1 MFGKYKYYNHKCTVG
16 IISPKSYEII
26 PKYTTVESIKYDDYY
41 DVLTTPRVFVLDK
54 DKKIIAKQL
63 SISQLE
69 DYLDNLQKVKNP
81 VKIIPEDPKE
91 AEDAKH

>member
-1 MFGKYKYYNHKCTVG
+1 MTEPIIRIAGKNAN
-16 IISPKSYEII
+16 EII

-41 DVLTTPRVFVLDK
+41 DVVTTPRVFVLDK